1 MFKLI
6 TESIAAMVE
15 SANRLFGTIKSV
27 FVMFGVFIASI
38 GVSWVLL
45 RLPSR
50 MRKSMQISLVFDY
63 AIPTFFFVMFGT
75 YVIYTFVSEFM
86 KDYDAEDKAITY
98 YSTLLVVLV
107 ALCPIAV
114 GIAYCVYVYLGIP
127 MDSLS
132 SIILGYATLNTVFV
146 ITNII
151 WTHHCIS
158 RAKSKKKKAQIDC

>member
-38 GVSWVLL
+38 GVSWMLL

-50 MRKSMQISLVFDY
+50 MRKSIQISLVFDY

-75 YVIYTFVSEFM
+75 YAIYTFLSEFV
-86 KDYDAEDKAITY
+86 KDYDVENKAITY
-98 YSTLLVVLV
+98 YSTFLVVLIV
-107 ALCPIAV
+107 LCPIAV
-114 GIAYCVYVYLGIP
+114 GIAYCVNIYLDIP
-127 MDSLS
+127 IYSLS
-132 SIILGYATLNTVFV
+132 SIILGYAMLNAVFV

-158 RAKSKKKKAQIDC
+158 HAKRKS

>member
-6 TESIAAMVE
+6 TESIAATVE

-38 GVSWVLL
+38 GISWGLL

-50 MRKSMQISLVFDY
+50 MRKSIQISLVFDY

-75 YVIYTFVSEFM
+75 YAIYTFVSEFM
-86 KDYDAEDKAITY
+86 RDYDAEDKAITWF
-98 YSTLLVVLV
+98 STFLIVLIV
-107 ALCPIAV
+107 LCPIAV

-127 MDSLS
+127 MESLS

-151 WTHHCIS
+151 WTHHYIS
-158 RAKSKKKKAQIDC
+158 RAKSKKGAN